1 MVALLAFGRSVA
13 VASEAHGMARL
24 QKINTWTG
32 LLDIIDD
39 FADGRRVVLGS
50 PSTPCGHG
58 AAAGVG
64 HRCTYF
70 VPTFAIIDGASCY
83 CNSQTKCYY
92 LLASLY
98 TINKYRSH

>member
-83 CNSQTKCYY
+83 CNSKV